1 VVGIWTTWPPAI
13 LPQSGS
19 EVIELEE
26 EAEGGKGW
34 SSQVGEGTTSAT
46 NAAKV

>member
-1 VVGIWTTWPPAI
+1 LDHLAARNPAS
-13 LPQSGS
+13 SGS